1 MTANVSV
8 APSLSPPCYSM
19 LPIVSLRAVR
29 SSRAGMYTG
38 LLVRQLS
45 TRSNMH
51 VSTALPTSARA
62 IGTRAAV
69 CADEYAFID
78 TSRPVAEL
86 VQAQAKR
93 PAMPVH
99 FPFAVVAAQFSKS
112 ALLLGLAIE
121 GPWKQ
126 LMYLDDDAGFVSPL
140 RVPSLSAIF
149 GGVSTHLCSGRG
161 VSIDEL
167 ATYRSLD
174 GTTAVIKS
182 LYYEKMHPLEPEVVS
197 ARVPRLMLAAAQPNV
212 WDGSLKWCSACAARA
227 RHWPL
232 RGWVDDCPV
241 NSGMVLVGTCPAAQ
255 QLLAAW
261 SALSP
266 ANGEC
271 AAMINWRPSINA
283 SVKEAEDVARTPT
296 DLRQEGHPLRVCPC
310 SVRCK
315 DQHALNGLLE
325 NDFLGSAVV
334 VNDALVNGKLFADGS
349 TPKYIQH
356 VWCGSGQTSKEECSE
371 IRNATAFSWLGD
383 AAKGPGIDELVPRAI
398 VWKEAL
404 LLVRARHD
412 RHRSSSV
419 GERTFARV

>member
-1 MTANVSV
+1 V
-8 APSLSPPCYSM
+8 
-19 LPIVSLRAVR
+19 
-29 SSRAGMYTG
+29 
-38 LLVRQLS
+38 
-45 TRSNMH
+45 
-51 VSTALPTSARA
+51 PTSVRA
-62 IGTRAAV
+62 IGPRAVV

-86 VQAQAKR
+86 VQAPAKR

-99 FPFAVVAAQFSKS
+99 FPFAVVVAQFSKS
-112 ALLLGLAIE
+112 ALLLALAIE

-126 LMYLDDDAGFVSPL
+126 LMYLDDDAGFVSPML
-140 RVPSLSAIF
+140 APSLPAIF
-149 GGVSTHLCSGRG
+149 GGVSTHLCSGKG

-167 ATYRSLD
+167 ATSRSLD

-182 LYYEKMHPLEPEVVS
+182 LYYEKMHPLEPQVVS

-255 QLLAAW
+255 HLLAAW

-271 AAMINWRPSINA
+271 AAMVNWRPSINA
-283 SVKEAEDVARTPT
+283 SVKEAEDIARTPT

-315 DQHALNGLLE
+315 DQHALNSLLE
-325 NDFLGSAVV
+325 NEFLGSAIV

-356 VWCGSGQTSKEECSE
+356 VWCGSGHESSKEVCSKT
-371 IRNATAFSWLGD
+371 RNATAFSWLGE
-383 AAKGPGIDELVPRAI
+383 AAEDPGLDELVPRAI
-398 VWKEAL
+398 SWKEAL

-412 RHRSSSV
+412 RR
-419 GERTFARV
+419 RVVML

>member
-1 MTANVSV
+1 V
-8 APSLSPPCYSM
+8 ARLLRSLSPRCYSM
-19 LPIVSLRAVR
+19 LPIANLRAVR
-29 SSRAGMYTG
+29 PSHAGMYTG

-45 TRSNMH
+45 TRSSTH
-51 VSTALPTSARA
+51 VSAALPTPTRA
-62 IGTRAAV
+62 IGPRAV
-69 CADEYAFID
+69 LCADEYAFID
-78 TSRPVAEL
+78 TSRRVAEL

-93 PAMPVH
+93 PAMPAH

-112 ALLLGLAIE
+112 ALLLALSIE

-126 LMYLDDDAGFVSPL
+126 LMYLDDDAGFVLPL

-149 GGVSTHLCSGRG
+149 GGVSTHLCSGKG

-167 ATYRSLD
+167 ATHRSSD

-182 LYYEKMHPLEPEVVS
+182 LYYERMHPQDPQVVS
-197 ARVPRLMLAAAQPNV
+197 ARLPRLMLAAAQPNV
-212 WDGSLKWCSACAARA
+212 WDGSLKWCSACTARA

-241 NSGMVLVGTCPAAQ
+241 NSGMILVGTCPAAQ
-255 QLLAAW
+255 YLLAAW

-283 SVKEAEDVARTPT
+283 SIKEAEDIARTPT
-296 DLRQEGHPLRVCPC
+296 DLREEGHPLRVCPC

-315 DQHALNGLLE
+315 DQHALNSLLE
-325 NDFLGSAVV
+325 NEFLGSAVV
-334 VNDALVNGKLFADGS
+334 VNDALVNGKQFADGS

-356 VWCGSGQTSKEECSE
+356 VWCGSGQTSKEACSE

-383 AAKGPGIDELVPRAI
+383 AAEGPGLDELVPRAI

-412 RHRSSSV
+412 RHRSSSS
-419 GERTFARV
+419 GERKRSRV